1 MIFNLT
7 IPLEILLSLFMKS
20 YIVIDFFF
28 FHKPA
33 KRKLFFWIVFVFS
46 ESRATVSKTL
56 LKSASL
62 HKIDYNITAMEKVL

>member
-46 ESRATVSKTL
+46 ESWATVSKTL

-62 HKIDYNITAMEKVL
+62 HKIHYNITAMEKVL